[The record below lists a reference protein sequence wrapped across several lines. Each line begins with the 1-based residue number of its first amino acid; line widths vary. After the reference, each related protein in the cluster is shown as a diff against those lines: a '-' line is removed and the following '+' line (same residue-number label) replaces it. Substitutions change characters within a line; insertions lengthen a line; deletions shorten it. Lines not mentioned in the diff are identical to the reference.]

1 MRSPAK
7 RALLAVVL
15 VAYGAAGCMEVE
27 QSATPQKQGK
37 YQGKPDG
44 KSWENDPLAV
54 GSGNAKW
61 TKGDKVSWET
71 QIKTRNN
78 GQNEYKRIGD

>member
-1 MRSPAK
+1 MKSRS
-7 RALLAVVL
+7 ALLVVAAVSL
-15 VAYGAAGCMEVE
+15 GLAGCMEVE
-27 QSATPQKQGK
+27 QNTTAQKQGK
-37 YQGKPDG
+37 YQGKPD
-44 KSWENDPLAV
+44 SRAWDNDPLAV

-61 TKGDKVSWET
+61 TKGNKVSWET